1 MCVLEMNSIE
11 QNEKLRE
18 EIVELAD
25 LWDGKESEKYGEILQ
40 GILDK
45 LGIKDTPY
53 FWTKEGMNEF
63 MNTENKGS
71 KI

>member
-1 MCVLEMNSIE
+1 MNSIE

-71 KI
+71 KE

>member
-1 MCVLEMNSIE
+1 MNRIE

-18 EIVELAD
+18 IIVELAD
-25 LWDGKESEKYGEILQ
+25 IWDGKESEKYGEQLY

-45 LGIKDTPY
+45 LGIEDVPY
-53 FWTKEGMNEF
+53 FWTKEVMNEF

-71 KI
+71 KE